1 MKENKKMANRRVE
14 SKKNYVNEVTE
25 VRVFPVGGKS
35 SLLANCGVTINNCI
49 VIYVKLVES
58 RNGDLFVSYP
68 SHSYKDGKDTKY
80 KDDVF
85 FLDDGLRNDIVNAV
99 IDAYN
104 KA

>member
-1 MKENKKMANRRVE
+1 MANRIVKT
-14 SKKNYVNEVTE
+14 KKDYVNEVTE
-25 VRVFPVGGKS
+25 VRVFPVGGKT
-35 SLLANCGVTINNCI
+35 SLLANCGVTINNSI

-68 SHSYKDGKDTKY
+68 SHAYKDGKNTKY
-80 KDDVF
+80 KDDIF
-85 FLDDGLRNDIVNAV
+85 FLDDFLRDVITNAV

>member
-1 MKENKKMANRRVE
+1 MTRRSNNS
-14 SKKNYVNEVTE
+14 SKYVNEVTE

-35 SLLANCGVTINNCI
+35 NLLANCGVTINGCI

-58 RNGDLFVSYP
+58 RNGDLFISYP
-68 SHSYKDGKDTKY
+68 SHSYKDGKETKY
-80 KDDVF
+80 RDDVF
-85 FLDDGLRNDIVNAV
+85 FMDDDLRKSVVNAV